1 MERDKYWQM
10 FTESGDPL
18 AYMEYRRKA
27 RKKPKLPAG
36 LPAGSNKG
44 NEDV

>member
-18 AYMEYRRKA
+18 AYMEYRRNT
-27 RKKPKLPAG
+27 RRRPKLAAG
-36 LPAGSNKG
+36 ASAGSHKG